1 MSNEQKGRMAT
12 EEHVAVS
19 RVLSRILR
27 HEPEMVGIRLD
38 AQGWVA
44 IDELVR
50 SINRS
55 ARAAQAP
62 KRLKSL
68 PTVTQELVLDV
79 VASSDKQRFSV
90 SPDRKRLRAAQGHSI
105 DVDLGYADSEPPP
118 VLYHGT
124 AWSSWPSISKEGLKP
139 GNRHAVHLSTD
150 IVTATRVG
158 ERHGRPI
165 VLEVDAGRMHADGLS
180 FSQSDNGV
188 WLTSHVP
195 PGYLKPVSQ

>member
-1 MSNEQKGRMAT
+1 MSNDQTEGTAT
-12 EEHVAVS
+12 DEHVAVS

-27 HEPEMVGIRLD
+27 HEPEMIGIRLD
-38 AQGWVA
+38 AHGWVV

-55 ARAAQAP
+55 ARVPLAP
-62 KRLKSL
+62 KRLRSL
-68 PTVTQELVLDV
+68 PTITHKLVLDV

-90 SPDRKRLRAAQGHSI
+90 SPDGKRLRTAQGHSI
-105 DVDLGYADSEPPP
+105 DVDLGYANTEPPS

-124 AWSSWPSISKEGLKP
+124 AWSSCLSIAKEGLRP
-139 GNRHAVHLSTD
+139 GNRHAVHLSLD
-150 IVTATRVG
+150 IATATRVG
-158 ERHGRPI
+158 ERHGRPV
-165 VLEVDAGRMHADGLS
+165 VLEVDAARMYADGLF
-180 FSQSDNGV
+180 FSRADNGV